1 MKAKIIKTIIITT
14 AITCCAIILIG
25 LTFSFFESQVLKSHG
40 NVEATF
46 SPDGTESLLLYHE
59 NTYYSTHSWLTSS
72 IIESDIEI
80 GYSYAFCFPSF
91 YYYTDNTENPLYIL
105 SKGSGDT
112 TRNVY
117 IRNDYN
123 FKKQTFIIDNT
134 DIEFIFEK
142 HLTKSEKNI
151 TPKDY
156 ISGINMFFTLKDI
169 PRLNIHVSLYQEEGN
184 WFFIKDGEC
193 WLLSN
198 DLISM
203 LKNSSLL

>member
-80 GYSYAFCFPSF
+80 GYSYAFAFQVFTTTPI
-91 YYYTDNTENPLYIL
+91 TQKTHYIYFQ
-105 SKGSGDT
+105 KARVT
-112 TRNVY
+112 QQETY
-117 IRNDYN
+117 I
-123 FKKQTFIIDNT
+123 
-134 DIEFIFEK
+134 
-142 HLTKSEKNI
+142 
-151 TPKDY
+151 
-156 ISGINMFFTLKDI
+156 
-169 PRLNIHVSLYQEEGN
+169 
-184 WFFIKDGEC
+184 
-193 WLLSN
+193 
-198 DLISM
+198 
-203 LKNSSLL
+203 